1 MKNQIILKTV
11 MISIVYLRNNLNCLF
26 IFLLPFILARPVAM
40 SPLVATYYTAVD
52 IFGSWFFFFNK
63 IWKVR
68 YLFSISVTFVLKLV
82 LQTET
87 VILGILFSI
96 SIPSISSATQLVPGI
111 WFAIPVSVVLKLDFL
126 TKPLL
131 RTFLLTYSIFFLYVF
146 YQYCIV
152 IC

>member
-1 MKNQIILKTV
+1 MSIYFSFTLHLSKTSCYVTFSCYILYSNRYFWILV
-11 MISIVYLRNNLNCLF
+11 FLF
-26 IFLLPFILARPVAM
+26 
-40 SPLVATYYTAVD
+40 Y
-52 IFGSWFFFFNK
+52 K

-131 RTFLLTYSIFFLYVF
+131 RTFLSTYSIFFLYVF